1 MDKREI
7 IAGKCFYYVPAP
19 FVTLKVTVE
28 SEYHHDKMKKALLNL
43 EEAYPI
49 INDVVRKDGDKMW
62 FEDIGAHVRIVA
74 YVGFETMKWEDA
86 MKHIIQNPIDL
97 TKKPGVI
104 IGIVAKEERFHLLVV
119 CHQMYADGI
128 SVKQLADDL
137 LYMYSMQK
145 KIEPQESVF
154 TLREETLPLDCRV
167 SEEFRNKLNK
177 VNRLWEKNK
186 VEYSWDTFAQMSDM
200 HNEAIGYRVACGKMK
215 GADYRKLRGKCK
227 EMGITVQAA
236 VITAIAGTLQKLK
249 SIHTMVALNARPLL
263 GLEEDKGM
271 INYAS
276 GINFDIQY
284 EPRIDFWYNAQVVNQ
299 QLKKAKNEK
308 GNQLEILHSFLLLDA
323 DVFAAP
329 YYAQYGTYQ
338 NKEVIAALKDVLGTG
353 TEDETFNF
361 SDIGS
366 ITFDA
371 ASEEFMVRDC
381 YFVPSLPLACDY
393 TIGVVSFNN
402 TLTFSF
408 GYKANMQNEEQ
419 MERIIANIKEKLLD
433 F

>member
-1 MDKREI
+1 MEKRDI
-7 IAGKCFYYVPAP
+7 IAGRGFYYIPAP

-43 EEAYPI
+43 EESYPI
-49 INDVVRKDGDKMW
+49 INDVVRKDGDNMW
-62 FEDIGAHVRIVA
+62 FEDIGVHVRIVA
-74 YVGFETMKWEDA
+74 YVGFESMKWEDA

-137 LYMYSMQK
+137 LYMYHMQK
-145 KIEPQESVF
+145 KIESHDIL
-154 TLREETLPLDCRV
+154 TLREEMLPLDCQI
-167 SEEFRNKLNK
+167 SEEFKSKLNK
-177 VNRLWEKNK
+177 VNRFWEKNK
-186 VEYSWDTFAQMSDM
+186 VEYSWDTFTQVSDL
-200 HNEAIGYRVACGKMK
+200 HNEAIGYRVACGKLK
-215 GADYRKLRGKCK
+215 GSDYRKLRGKCK
-227 EMGITVQAA
+227 ELGITVQAA
-236 VITAIAGTLQKLK
+236 VITAVAGNLQKLK
-249 SIHTMVALNARPLL
+249 NIHAMVALNARPLL

-276 GINFDIQY
+276 SVGFDIQY
-284 EPRIDFWYNAQVVNQ
+284 EQRIDFWYNAQIVNK
-299 QLKKAKNEK
+299 QLKNAKNDRGK
-308 GNQLEILHSFLLLDA
+308 QLEVLHSLLSLDA
-323 DVFAAP
+323 EVFGVP
-329 YYAQYGTYQ
+329 YYAEYGMYQ
-338 NKEVIAALKDVLGTG
+338 NKETIIALKDILGVNTA
-353 TEDETFNF
+353 EETFEV
-361 SDIGS
+361 SDIGN

-371 ASEEFMVRDC
+371 ANEEFMVRDC

-402 TLTFSF
+402 TLTLSL
-408 GYKANMQNEEQ
+408 GYKSNMQNEEQ

>member
-1 MDKREI
+1 MEKRDI
-7 IAGKCFYYVPAP
+7 IAGRGFYYIPAP

-49 INDVVRKDGDKMW
+49 INDVVRKDGDNMW
-62 FEDIGAHVRIVA
+62 FEDIGVHVRIVA
-74 YVGFETMKWEDA
+74 YVGFESMKWEDA

-137 LYMYSMQK
+137 LYMYRMQK
-145 KIEPQESVF
+145 KIESHDIL
-154 TLREETLPLDCRV
+154 TLREEMLPHDCQV
-167 SEEFRNKLNK
+167 EEEFRNKLNK
-177 VNRLWEKNK
+177 VNQLWEKNK
-186 VEYSWDTFAQMSDM
+186 IEYSWDTFTQVSDL
-200 HNEAIGYRVACGKMK
+200 HNEAIGYRVACGKLK
-215 GADYRKLRGKCK
+215 GSDYRKLRGKCK
-227 EMGITVQAA
+227 ELGITVQAA
-236 VITAIAGTLQKLK
+236 VITAVAGSLQKLK
-249 SIHTMVALNARPLL
+249 NIHSMVALNARPLL

-276 GINFDIQY
+276 SVGFDIQY
-284 EPRIDFWYNAQVVNQ
+284 EQRIDFWYNAQIVNQ
-299 QLKKAKNEK
+299 QLKKAKNDRGK
-308 GNQLEILHSFLLLDA
+308 QLEVLCSLLLLQA
-323 DVFAAP
+323 EVFGLP
-329 YYAQYGTYQ
+329 YYAEYGMYQ
-338 NKEVIAALKDVLGTG
+338 DKEAMIVLKDILGVNTA
-353 TEDETFNF
+353 EETFEV
-361 SDIGS
+361 SDIGN

-371 ASEEFMVRDC
+371 ANEEFMVRDC

-393 TIGVVSFNN
+393 TIGVVSFDNAL
-402 TLTFSF
+402 TLTL
-408 GYKANMQNEEQ
+408 GYKSNMQNEEQ